1 MGALATISTTA
12 KDPAHNQNTKSMK
25 QICGHVSSLFMV
37 KKYKVKVRILAD
49 EDVPIAILTWRR

>member
-12 KDPAHNQNTKSMK
+12 KDPVHNQNTKSMK

-37 KKYKVKVRILAD
+37 KEYKVKVRILAD
-49 EDVPIAILTWRR
+49 EDVPIAILT